1 MPKLGESATTSKTGF
16 GARLRE
22 IRLLRGLSQA
32 ELAKQTH
39 NLPTTISRYECGER
53 EPSLPILLDIARW
66 LDTDPN
72 YLLGYPD
79 APQPQSDILAKFNA
93 LDDRGKA
100 AVLNVLEHEYTQAYK
115 K

>member
-1 MPKLGESATTSKTGF
+1 MPTPFKTEF

-22 IRLLRGLSQA
+22 LRLLRGMSQA
-32 ELAKQTH
+32 ELANRTH
-39 NLPTTISRYECGER
+39 TLPGTISRYECGER
-53 EPSLPILLDIARW
+53 EPNLAALLDIARC

-72 YLLGYPD
+72 YLLNYPD
-79 APQPQSDILAKFNA
+79 APTPQADMLVTFNA

-100 AVLNVLEHEYTQAYK
+100 AVLNVLEFERIQAHK